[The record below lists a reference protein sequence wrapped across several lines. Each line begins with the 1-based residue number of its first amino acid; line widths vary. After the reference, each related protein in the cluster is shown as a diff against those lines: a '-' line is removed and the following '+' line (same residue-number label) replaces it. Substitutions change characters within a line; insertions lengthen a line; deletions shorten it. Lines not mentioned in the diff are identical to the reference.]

1 MNISTEAKHYTSSF
15 YKGHEKGSYD
25 SAMAILPLINDLLH
39 PKSVIDIG
47 CGIGL
52 WLKVWKDE
60 LGVSDIKGVEGAYV
74 NERMLQIPREYVQ
87 IHDLKEPLNLG
98 RRYDLVTTL
107 EVGEHLPASSSDQFV
122 QTLTSLS
129 DVVLFSAAL
138 VGQIGTYHIN
148 EQPPEYWAAIF
159 DKYGYAPIDY
169 IRPLVWNN
177 EKVMYWYRQNV
188 LLFVKKEIIPTLPVE
203 LIKAQEATKADF
215 LLRVHPVQ
223 YKRVYDRRNWIPFI
237 HHRLYL
243 IKKFFKERNAS

>member
-15 YKGHEKGSYD
+15 YKGHEKGSFD
-25 SAMAILPLINDLLH
+25 SAMAILPLINNLLH

-74 NERMLQIPREYVQ
+74 NEKMLQIPREYVQ

-98 RRYDLVTTL
+98 RRYDLASTL
-107 EVGEHLPASSSDQFV
+107 EVGEHLPASSADQFV

-138 VGQIGTYHIN
+138 TGQIGTYHIN

-159 DKYGYAPIDY
+159 DKYGYEPIDY
-169 IRPLVWNN
+169 IRPLVWNK
-177 EKVMYWYRQNV
+177 EEVMYWYRQNV
-188 LLFVKKEIIPTLPVE
+188 LLFVKKDIIPTLPIE
-203 LIKAQEATKADF
+203 LVKAHEATKADC

-223 YKRVYDRRNWIPFI
+223 YKRIYDRRNWIPFI
-237 HHRLYL
+237 HYRLYL
-243 IKKFFKERNAS
+243 VKKFFKERNA